1 MNRAN
6 GRTPLRFVLAA
17 AALALGG
24 CQGVKQDLGIG
35 VKRPPDEFA
44 VYSRAPL
51 SVPPDFALRPPA
63 PGAGA
68 DSLAARNN
76 AKDLLLGNTAAQP
89 TAAPAGQFSAGTE
102 ALLARTGG
110 LNVSSDV
117 REQVNRESTI
127 LADAQLS
134 FTERLMFW
142 KDTPEEGNVVNA
154 PEEAQRIREAQAL
167 GKPVVAGETPIIE
180 RRPKGALEGIFN

>member
-1 MNRAN
+1 MK
-6 GRTPLRFVLAA
+6 GRTTVHVAIVA
-17 AALALGG
+17 VAVALAG
-24 CQGVKQDLGIG
+24 CQSVKQSLGIG
-35 VKRPPDEFA
+35 VKRPPDEYA

-51 SVPPDFALRPPA
+51 NLPPDYALRPPA

-68 DSLAARNN
+68 DSLSARNN
-76 AKDLLLGNTAAQP
+76 AKDVLLGNAATP
-89 TAAPAGQFSAGTE
+89 SAAGGSASQLSPGTD

-110 LNVSSDV
+110 LNVSADV

-127 LADAQLS
+127 LADAELS

-142 KDTPEEGNVVNA
+142 TDKPEQGSVVNA

-167 GKPVVAGETPIIE
+167 GKPVVTGETPIIE
-180 RRPKGALEGIFN
+180 RRPRGTLEGIFN

>member
-1 MNRAN
+1 MN
-6 GRTPLRFVLAA
+6 GRTTVRLAVIA
-17 AALALGG
+17 AALALAG
-24 CQGVKQDLGIG
+24 CQSVKQELGIG
-35 VKRPPDEFA
+35 VKRPPDEYA

-63 PGAGA
+63 PGSGV
-68 DSLAARNN
+68 DSLAARNS
-76 AKDLLLGNTAAQP
+76 AKDVLLGNSATTTAAA
-89 TAAPAGQFSAGTE
+89 TTSTQFSPGTD

-127 LADAQLS
+127 LADAELS

-142 KDTPEEGNVVNA
+142 SDKPPQGSVVNA

-167 GKPVVAGETPIIE
+167 GKPVVTGETPVIE
-180 RRPKGALEGIFN
+180 PRARGALEGIF